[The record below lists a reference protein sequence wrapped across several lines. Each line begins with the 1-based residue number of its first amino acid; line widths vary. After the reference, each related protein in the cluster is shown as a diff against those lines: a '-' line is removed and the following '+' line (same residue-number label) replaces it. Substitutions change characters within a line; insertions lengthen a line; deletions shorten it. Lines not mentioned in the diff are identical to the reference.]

1 MSMRFIGRM
10 ALAVS
15 LLVVC
20 GRQDEASAQPP
31 QAPPASGISQ
41 PAVSPDVPSFEQGL
55 LKLDEMEQDALFS
68 EAIQLCRTLK
78 DNSKDQDQQTT
89 LNGIMRR
96 LTDEKKAAAPLLSA
110 IKYLSS
116 GNPEH
121 REVADEK
128 FLNAGET
135 GRIFLRKAVREEQA
149 ATAMAAAKMLIDQT
163 AERADEKTLSVFA
176 AQILKRQSA
185 PLAELMADHLKARIS
200 EVPAHLLV
208 ALHGAMLADTNFA
221 HREGVGIL
229 VAALDSRC
237 QQAVEPYNRLVGA
250 PDGFEKLRATVERA
264 LLSTDTQMVAWVCQH
279 GGSLVGCFKAV
290 IGRYYSD
297 TEFKDLALERTDSQI
312 AVENRQ
318 FPFPDGRQ
326 NNISARWSGYL
337 EVPNAGHYTFYALAD
352 SRCVVSVNTQ
362 TVLTCEGWTETSAS
376 IALPAGRIPFN
387 VDYMQAGGNARLSVA
402 WSGPNL
408 PKQVL
413 GGGFFR
419 TPPWKEAVL
428 PLRPAIRDLVSTN
441 WAVVRAAKATLAW
454 SGEPGDIYLR
464 DALRNESDAVALR
477 AAELLAARGDRRA
490 CALLIQRIE
499 KTPASPLMP
508 ALTTVLCEMAP
519 LFDPQQIRHLYE
531 AVQKDADCAMIPH
544 AAALCAVLHRV
555 YGDNQ
560 NRFNETVQD
569 PKGYEQLSL
578 YVQRALTSAK
588 NEVVYRA
595 CEYGTPFAPFLSGLR
610 GRYFIGQQFDQPVA
624 ERLDASLNLPPGQF
638 PVPADRQNDLSA
650 RWTGALLV
658 SQPGTYVL
666 LMQYVH
672 NQARLWIDGK
682 AIALQQGPGQQGYT
696 CTLDLSAGAHPI
708 CVECQNGGGNNL
720 ISLSWRGPGIAQ
732 PTVIPADSLR
742 TPAWPGELEKL
753 KGVVAGLASTNAQQ
767 AASATNAIKAY
778 GAVGDLFR
786 QRGRR

>member
-1 MSMRFIGRM
+1 M
-10 ALAVS
+10 ALAVT
-15 LLVVC
+15 LLAAG
-20 GRQDEASAQPP
+20 GRQDEASAQ
-31 QAPPASGISQ
+31 SSQ
-41 PAVSPDVPSFEQGL
+41 PSGSSGASPQPVAASAVPSFEQGL
-55 LKLDEMEQDALFS
+55 QKLDEMEQDALFS

-78 DNSKDQDQQTT
+78 DNVTNQDQQNT

-96 LTDEKKAAAPLLSA
+96 LADEKKAAAPLLPA
-110 IKYLSS
+110 IKYLAS

-121 REVADEK
+121 REVAEEE

-135 GRIFLRKAVREEQA
+135 GRIFLRKAVREERD

-163 AERADEKTLSVFA
+163 ADHADGKTLSVFA
-176 AQILKRQSA
+176 AQMLKRQSA
-185 PLAELMADHLKARIS
+185 PLVELMADHLKVRIS
-200 EVPAHLLV
+200 EVPTNLLV
-208 ALHGAMLADTNFA
+208 ALHGTMLADTHFA
-221 HREGVGIL
+221 HREVAGIL
-229 VAALDSRC
+229 VAAFDRRC
-237 QQAVEPYNRLVGA
+237 QQAVEPYNQLVGA
-250 PDGFEKLRATVERA
+250 PGGFETLRAYVERA
-264 LLSTDTQMVAWVCQH
+264 LLSTDTQTVAWVCQH

-290 IGRYYSD
+290 IGRYYAD
-297 TEFKDLALERTDSQI
+297 TEFKDLAVQRTDSQI

-326 NNISARWSGYL
+326 NNISARWAGYL
-337 EVPNAGHYTFYALAD
+337 EVPNAGNYTFYALAD
-352 SRCVVSVNTQ
+352 SRCVVTVNTQ

-376 IALPAGRIPFN
+376 IALPAGRVPFN

-413 GGGFFR
+413 GGGCFR
-419 TPPWKEAVL
+419 TPAWKEAVL
-428 PLRPAIRDLVSTN
+428 QLRPAIRDLVSTN
-441 WAVVRAAKATLAW
+441 GAVVRAAKATLAW
-454 SGEPGDIYLR
+454 SGEPGDLYLR

-477 AAELLAARGDRRA
+477 VAELLAARGDRRA

-531 AVQKDADCAMIPH
+531 TVKKDADSSMIPH

-555 YGDNQ
+555 YGDNKD
-560 NRFNETVQD
+560 RFNETVQD

-595 CEYGTPFAPFLSGLR
+595 CEYGTPFAPLLSGLR

-624 ERLDASLNLPPGQF
+624 ERLETSLNIQHGQF
-638 PVPADRQNDLSA
+638 PVPADRQNDFSA

-658 SQPGTYVL
+658 SQPGTYAL
-666 LMQYVH
+666 DAQYAQ
-672 NQARLWIDGK
+672 NQAQLWIGGK
-682 AIALQQGPGQQGYT
+682 LIALYPGQDWQHHT
-696 CTLDLSAGAHPI
+696 NAVDLSAGANAI
-708 CVECQNGGGNNL
+708 RVDFQNGGGNNYIVL
-720 ISLSWRGPGIAQ
+720 TWRGPGGAQ
-732 PTVIPADSLR
+732 PTVTPAVALR
-742 TPAWPGELEKL
+742 TPAWPAELEKL
-753 KGVVAGLASTNAQQ
+753 QGIIAGLASTNAQQ
-767 AASATNAIKAY
+767 VASATNSIKAY

-786 QRGRR
+786 QRSRR